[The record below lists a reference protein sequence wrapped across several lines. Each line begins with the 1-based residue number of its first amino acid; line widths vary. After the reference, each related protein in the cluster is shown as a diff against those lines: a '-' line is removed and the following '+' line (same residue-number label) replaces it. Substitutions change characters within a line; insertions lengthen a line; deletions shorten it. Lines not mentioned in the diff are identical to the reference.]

1 MLSAKRLIIIIM
13 HVVELGQQ
21 FCDGRHVAYFMSLCF
36 TSVIQYTIMH
46 VRNTVYYYAC
56 TYIQYTI
63 MHVCIYS
70 ILLCMYVYS
79 VYYYAC
85 TYIQYTI
92 MHVRIFSIHVRIY
105 STYPIR
111 IIAAVDL

>member
-1 MLSAKRLIIIIM
+1 M

-36 TSVIQYTIMH
+36 TYVIQYTTMD
-46 VRNTVYYYAC
+46 
-56 TYIQYTI
+56 
-63 MHVCIYS
+63 
-70 ILLCMYVYS
+70 
-79 VYYYAC
+79 
-85 TYIQYTI
+85 
-92 MHVRIFSIHVRIY
+92 VRIY

>member
-1 MLSAKRLIIIIM
+1 MSAKRLIIIIM

-36 TSVIQYTIMH
+36 TYVIQYTTMD
-46 VRNTVYYYAC
+46 
-56 TYIQYTI
+56 
-63 MHVCIYS
+63 
-70 ILLCMYVYS
+70 
-79 VYYYAC
+79 
-85 TYIQYTI
+85 
-92 MHVRIFSIHVRIY
+92 VRIY

>member
-46 VRNTVYYYAC
+46 VR
-56 TYIQYTI
+56 IF
-63 MHVCIYS
+63 S